1 MAEPMPMPMPM
12 PAMTLSPEQEQG
24 LTEFKEGRNLFLTG
38 PGGSGKTELIKRMV
52 ASATARGKKVQVCAL
67 TGCAAIL
74 LNCCAKT
81 VHSWAG
87 IGLAN
92 GDVHSVATKVL
103 NDKKKTKRWK
113 DVGVLIIDEVSMM
126 SQKLFELLDEIGK
139 RTRKEFYRPFGGI
152 QLVFSGDFYQ
162 LPPVSKFGDEP
173 SMAAFCF
180 ESPFWPTTFSRTVQ
194 LKTIFRQKDA
204 VYSSILNQVRVGR
217 MYKSSVQKLHDQVGK
232 TPADPLFKPTKL
244 FPTRKAVD
252 QINAAEYA
260 ALSDPELTFSL
271 SRVNPMNVLQSD
283 ALMKVFDA
291 IPETV
296 KEYEYTFLANNLL
309 VDPELRLKIGTQV
322 MCVCNLNMD
331 NPLKTVVNG
340 SQGIV
345 TGFTPTSNLPIVQ
358 FKNGVLLVM
367 EYHTWLSDN
376 VKGVAVTHIPLI
388 YAWAVTIHKSQG
400 ASLDLAEIDAG
411 SNIFECGQTYVALSR
426 VKSLEG
432 LYLTAF
438 DPSKIKVNVKVQEF
452 YGGLV

>member
-1 MAEPMPMPMPM
+1 MAAIYSEM
-12 PAMTLSPEQEQG
+12 ALSPEQEEG
-24 LTEFKEGRNLFLTG
+24 LAAFQDGRNLFLTG

-52 ASATARGKKVQVCAL
+52 ADAAARGKKVQVCAL

-92 GDVHSVATKVL
+92 GDTHSIATKVL
-103 NDKKKTKRWK
+103 NDKKKTKRWRE
-113 DVGVLIIDEVSMM
+113 VGVLIIDEVSMM
-126 SQKLFELLDEIGK
+126 SQKLFELLDELGK

-162 LPPVSKFGDEP
+162 LPPISKFGDEP
-173 SMAAFCF
+173 NSGNFCF
-180 ESPFWPTTFSRTVQ
+180 ESPLWPATFARTVQ
-194 LKTIFRQKDA
+194 LKTIFRQKDT
-204 VYSSILNQVRVGR
+204 VYSAILNQVRVGR
-217 MYKSSVQKLHDQVGK
+217 MYKSSVQKLQDQVGK
-232 TPADPLFKPTKL
+232 VHTDPTFKPTKL

-252 QINAAEYA
+252 QINLSEYA

-271 SRVNPMNVLQSD
+271 SRVNPIHILQTDANLNV
-283 ALMKVFDA
+283 FNT

-296 KEYEYTFLANNLL
+296 KEYEYQFLANNLL
-309 VDPELRLKIGTQV
+309 VDQELKLKIGTQV

-331 NPLKTVVNG
+331 TPLKTVVNG

-345 TGFTPTSNLPIVQ
+345 TGFTPTTNLPIVQ

-367 EYHTWLSDN
+367 EYHTWLSDS
-376 VKGVAVTHIPLI
+376 VKGVAVAHIPLI

-452 YGGLV
+452 YGGLG